1 MTDAAP
7 VGRSP
12 AQARGDIDAG
22 RGGDKTPGIDPA
34 AAPMETDA
42 ESAGS
47 VPPKSPAAR
56 HETPEFTNQASYANA
71 MRPLKDEP
79 DVQPRRYGPVLVIA
93 AIVVLAAAVFIG
105 AAMLR

>member
-7 VGRSP
+7 LGRSP

-22 RGGDKTPGIDPA
+22 REGDKTPGIDPA

-42 ESAGS
+42 ESAGNA
-47 VPPKSPAAR
+47 PPKSPAAR

-79 DVQPRRYGPVLVIA
+79 DVQPSRYGPVLVIA

-105 AAMLR
+105 AAMLH

>member
-47 VPPKSPAAR
+47 VPAKDRSAP
-56 HETPEFTNQASYANA
+56 HEKPEFTNQASYANA

>member
-47 VPPKSPAAR
+47 VPANDRSAP
-56 HETPEFTNQASYANA
+56 HEKEFTNQASYANA
-71 MRPLKDEP
+71 MRPLNDAP
-79 DVQPRRYGPVLVIA
+79 DVQPSRYGPVMVIA

>member
-7 VGRSP
+7 LGRSP

-22 RGGDKTPGIDPA
+22 REGDKTPGIDPA

-42 ESAGS
+42 ESAGTA
-47 VPPKSPAAR
+47 PAR
-56 HETPEFTNQASYANA
+56 DPSRPRETPKFTNQASYGNA
-71 MRPLKDEP
+71 MRPLQDEP

>member
-7 VGRSP
+7 LGRSP

-22 RGGDKTPGIDPA
+22 REGDKTPGIDPA

-42 ESAGS
+42 ESAGNA
-47 VPPKSPAAR
+47 PAR
-56 HETPEFTNQASYANA
+56 DPSRPRETPKFTNQASYANA
-71 MRPLKDEP
+71 MRPLKDE
-79 DVQPRRYGPVLVIA
+79 VQPRRYGPLLVIA

-105 AAMLR
+105 AAMLS

>member
-7 VGRSP
+7 LARSP

-22 RGGDKTPGIDPA
+22 REGDKTPGIDPA

-47 VPPKSPAAR
+47 APPKNPAAR
-56 HETPEFTNQASYANA
+56 HETSEFTNQASYANA

>member
-7 VGRSP
+7 LGRSP

-22 RGGDKTPGIDPA
+22 RAGDKTPGIDPA

-42 ESAGS
+42 ESAGTAS
-47 VPPKSPAAR
+47 ADDPSPR

-71 MRPLKDEP
+71 MRPLRDEP
-79 DVQPRRYGPVLVIA
+79 AVQPRRYGPVLVIA

-105 AAMLR
+105 AAILR